1 MGGARA
7 ARKDPMRR
15 SLSPDALAL
24 AALAALFLVSAASLD
39 QVGDLI
45 AKGREALEAGKPA
58 DAQKLFEQA
67 AEKDKNSLRTRTWV
81 LRSWMDQGRIND
93 SLDAIDALSKG
104 GAKGPEVDYLYGMAF
119 SQKARG
125 YLSSGVAN
133 GPIQMS
139 LEDAV
144 QFLEKAT
151 KADPELARDA
161 FVPLAEAAWYCQ
173 KLDVARSAAEAAT
186 KRAPKDGDAQL
197 MLGKVAFSQ
206 FSAAKDD
213 ESRKAEADSAWEAAK
228 GAFTHAL
235 QIYGMPKDAAETDKL
250 ASANLNLGHAF
261 AWKERW
267 SEAELAYAAAL
278 VVKPSAVDL
287 AQVQRALG
295 GERFLVTVE
304 AALPKLSEQP
314 NANPADVAALTWWVG
329 WARLEQKQY
338 EKAEEALAAAVAK
351 KPEFLN
357 SWYFLAVARE
367 GKKDMEGALGAL
379 RKYAEADAED
389 LGVMLLKDPDTS
401 IRVIDQLVAWCA
413 EKGRLVDAAF
423 LSELESGIYPNE
435 SRYWNNAGLFWRDGG
450 EAVQKGSEPDAKKK
464 SAELFEKSW
473 RAYSKALELEPENPA
488 LLNDAAV
495 ILHYYLDRDLDKAKS
510 MYKKAAE
517 RAKVEL
523 AKPDLSKELRDLYET
538 ALRDSTN
545 NLAKLEKGEKS
556 DKG

>member
-1 MGGARA
+1 MGGTAA
-7 ARKDPMRR
+7 AREDPMRR
-15 SLSPDALAL
+15 TMILGALAL
-24 AALAALFLVSAASLD
+24 LSSAKLD

-45 AKGREALEAGKPA
+45 SKGREALESGKPA
-58 DAQKLFEQA
+58 DAQKLFDQA

-104 GAKGPEVDYLYGMAF
+104 GAKGPEIDYLYGMAF

-173 KLDVARSAAEAAT
+173 KLDVARGAAEAAV
-186 KRAPKDGDAQL
+186 KRSPKDGDAQL

-213 ESRKAEADSAWEAAK
+213 AAMKGEADAAWEAAK
-228 GAFTHAL
+228 GAFSRAL
-235 QIYGMPKDAAETDKL
+235 EIYKMPKDAAEIDKL

-267 SEAELAYAAAL
+267 SEAELAYAAAV

-287 AQVQRALG
+287 TQVQRALG

-304 AALPKLSEQP
+304 AALSGLAKDEK
-314 NANPADVAALTWWVG
+314 ANPADVAALTWWVG
-329 WARLEQKQY
+329 WARLDQKQY

-351 KPEFLN
+351 KPDFIN
-357 SWYFLAVARE
+357 SWFFLAVARE
-367 GKKDMEGALGAL
+367 GKKDMEGALAAL
-379 RKYAEADAED
+379 RKYADANAED

-401 IRVIDQLVAWCA
+401 VRVIDNLVGFCA
-413 EKGRLVDAAF
+413 EKQMNQDAAF
-423 LSELESGIYPNE
+423 LSELECGIYPNE
-435 SRYWNNAGLFWRDGG
+435 TRYWNNAGLFWREAGDGLR
-450 EAVQKGSEPDAKKK
+450 KGADPDAKKK
-464 SAELFEKSW
+464 SAALFEKSW
-473 RAYSKALELEPENPA
+473 KDYAKALEIEPENPA

-495 ILHYYLDRDLDKAKS
+495 ILHYYLDRNLDQARA
-510 MYKKAAE
+510 MYRKAAE
-517 RAKVEL
+517 RAKAEL

-545 NLAKLEKGEKS
+545 NLEKLEKGEKS

>member
-1 MGGARA
+1 MKQRFGILRLGALCVLALPPLAIPSTA
-7 ARKDPMRR
+7 ARR
-15 SLSPDALAL
+15 DA
-24 AALAALFLVSAASLD
+24 
-39 QVGDLI
+39 VGDLI
-45 AKGREALEAGKPA
+45 EKGRVALEAGKPA
-58 DAQKLFEQA
+58 EAQKLFDEA
-67 AEKDKNSLRTRTWV
+67 AEKDKSSLRTRTWV

-104 GAKGPEVDYLYGMAF
+104 GAKGTEIDYLYGMAF

-173 KLDVARSAAEAAT
+173 KLDVARSAAETAT
-186 KRAPKDGDAQL
+186 KRNPKDGEAQF
-197 MLGKVAFSQ
+197 MLGQVALSQ

-213 ESRKAEADSAWEAAK
+213 PARTAEAESAWEAAK
-228 GAFTHAL
+228 GAFTHTAE
-235 QIYGMPKDAAETDKL
+235 IYATPADASATDKL
-250 ASANLNLGHAF
+250 ARAHLNLGHALV
-261 AWKERW
+261 WKEKW
-267 SEAELAYAAAL
+267 PEAQAAYAAA
-278 VVKPSAVDL
+278 VVAKPSAVDL
-287 AQVQRALG
+287 IQVQRALG
-295 GERFLVTVE
+295 GERFLATVE
-304 AALPKLSEQP
+304 AAYTKLSADP
-314 NANPADVAALTWWVG
+314 KANPADVAALTWWVG

-338 EKAEEALAAAVAK
+338 EQAEEALAAAVAK
-351 KPEFLN
+351 KPEFIN

-367 GKKDMEGALGAL
+367 GKQDMEGSLAAL
-379 RKYAEADAED
+379 RKYADANAED

-401 IRVIDQLVAWCA
+401 LRVIDRLVGWCA
-413 EKGRLVDAAF
+413 EKGRFQDAAF
-423 LSELESGIYPNE
+423 LSELECGVYPNE

-450 EAVQKGSEPDAKKK
+450 EAMQKGSDPEAKKK

-473 RAYSKALELEPENPA
+473 RAYSKALEIEPENPA

-495 ILHYYLDRDLDKAKS
+495 ILHYYLDRDLEKAKA
-510 MYKKAAE
+510 MYKKAAD
-517 RAKVEL
+517 RAKAEL
-523 AKPDLSKELRDLYET
+523 AKPDLPKETRDLYET